1 MLIETSDLFLWMV
14 ACTRVATDG
23 ACLELQSSWKSAMK
37 EKT

>member
-14 ACTRVATDG
+14 ACTRVATDV
-23 ACLELQSSWKSAMK
+23 ACLELQCSWKSATK